1 MGLTFSDERPSKRR
15 EGEETLRGGH
25 VKTEAATGAINA
37 HTSQETEIASNRRK
51 LEESH
56 GPVLPSA
63 SRKNEPG
70 WDIDFRLQ
78 PS

>member
-1 MGLTFSDERPSKRR
+1 M
-15 EGEETLRGGH
+15 
-25 VKTEAATGAINA
+25 KTEAATGAINA